1 MNDITIQGLTPRQQT
16 LADILWSFDDQD
28 QVDQFINA
36 LPEGELQSEAQ
47 SIVYLILLAVQESEE
62 DQDSQ
67 QIAEDLL
74 NRLRS
79 K

>member
-16 LADILWSFDDQD
+16 LADILWSFDHQD
-28 QVDQFINA
+28 QVDQFISA